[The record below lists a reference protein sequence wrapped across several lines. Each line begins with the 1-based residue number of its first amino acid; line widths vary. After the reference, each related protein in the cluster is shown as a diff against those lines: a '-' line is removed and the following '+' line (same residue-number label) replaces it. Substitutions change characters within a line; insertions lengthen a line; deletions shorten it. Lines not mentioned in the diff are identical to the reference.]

1 MTPPLYD
8 PTIERALVGMAL
20 IDGQAAQTVASI
32 SGCFEDKDAARVASV
47 IRGVVDGGGHPSAL
61 IVGNALG
68 GAQVDRDMLTD
79 LIAESAS
86 IVFAEAPA
94 EIVTRDW
101 MRRETRRRAAEH
113 IQRIT
118 ANPTNLREQIAAMAA
133 DLDSIS
139 PMRTGGI
146 KTLQQAVGAA
156 VDQVSYTVET
166 GHLPGVS
173 TGWRSIDKW
182 MRYPHRELS
191 MIAARPSMG
200 KSSFMIQSAVR
211 IARAG
216 HRVVLFSLEDSAE
229 TVGARHIW
237 QETQLNQ
244 YTVRRDDYGR
254 MLDVR
259 DGADAGNLR
268 IVDLGGLTIPHMRQL
283 TREIERDIG
292 GVDLIMIDHGG
303 YIVHEGDNE
312 VNRISRMTKYLVSWI
327 KDGDAGPA
335 CAMAWQLSRGLV
347 GRDDKRPTKSDLRGS
362 GTLEEDA
369 RRLIFLHRDGYYQRD
384 YETSDPKALEDAEVI
399 IDKNSTGQTGTLRF
413 KFRRSTNTFYEV
425 DGSSEDT
432 RPAQAKPAQPTARRS
447 EPAPSWADGPE
458 PEEWS

>member
-1 MTPPLYD
+1 MTPPLHD
-8 PTIERALVGMAL
+8 PTIERALVGLAL
-20 IDGQAAQTVASI
+20 IDGETAQRVATI
-32 SGCFEDKDAARVASV
+32 AGCFEDKDAARVARV
-47 IRGVVDGGGHPSAL
+47 IRDVVDGGAHPSPL

-68 GAQVDRDMLTD
+68 GAQPDRDMLTD
-79 LIAESAS
+79 LIAESTG
-86 IVFAEAPA
+86 VVWAEAPA
-94 EIVTRDW
+94 DIVVRDW
-101 MRRETRRRAAEH
+101 TRREARRRAQTWV
-113 IQRIT
+113 QRIT
-118 ANPTNLREQIAAMAA
+118 ACDGDVRELLGAMAA
-133 DLDSIS
+133 DIDSIS

-166 GHLPGVS
+166 GHLPGVT
-173 TGWRSIDKW
+173 TGWRSLDKW
-182 MRYPHRELS
+182 VRYKRRELS
-191 MIAARPSMG
+191 MVAARPSMG

-216 HRVVLFSLEDSAE
+216 QKVVLFSLEDSAE
-229 TVGARHIW
+229 TVGSRHIW

-254 MLDVR
+254 LLDVR

-268 IVDLGGLTIPHMRQL
+268 IVDLGGMTIPHMRQL
-283 TREIERDIG
+283 TREIEREIG
-292 GVDLIMIDHGG
+292 AVDLVMIDHGG
-303 YIVHEGDNE
+303 YIVYEGDNE

-335 CAMAWQLSRGLV
+335 CLMAWQLSRGLT

-369 RRLIFLHRDGYYQRD
+369 RALVFLHRESYYQRD
-384 YETSDPKALEDAEVI
+384 YETTDPKALEDAEVI
-399 IDKNSTGQTGTLRF
+399 IDKNSTGHTGTLKF

-425 DGSSEDT
+425 EAE
-432 RPAQAKPAQPTARRS
+432 PNAQAPARPLPERQAR
-447 EPAPSWADGPE
+447 SWHD
-458 PEEWS
+458 EE